1 MMTEPIRL
9 CKDCKWYRKD
19 WLYHLTGAG
28 DTYDKCFNPIVCGNF
43 VSGGSKGQYCY
54 TTRKF
59 HKCGMEGK
67 LWEARK

>member
-1 MMTEPIRL
+1 MTEPIRL

-28 DTYDKCFNPIVCGNF
+28 DTYDKCFNPIACGNF
-43 VSGGSKGQYCY
+43 VTGGSKGQYCY
-54 TTRKF
+54 TMRKY
-59 HKCGMEGK
+59 HECGMEGK